1 MLCVGTSLLNLQR
14 TLLQTLKTELWS
26 RYPRGVLEMLSLK
39 AASVLAKEPLEKQGR
54 RKITR
59 KKPRGC
65 LESCQQ
71 RPFGPWR
78 VGAGNCSGAGQ
89 CVGTALNTAATF
101 CGFSSTKKE

>member
-1 MLCVGTSLLNLQR
+1 MDVSPLITHLPVRSPPDSALR
-14 TLLQTLKTELWS
+14 VRS

-54 RKITR
+54 RKITS

-71 RPFGPWR
+71 RPFGPWW
-78 VGAGNCSGAGQ
+78 VGAGNYSGAGQ